1 MKPACCS
8 THAGFALFWRDMN
21 KKIFILSLII
31 CCFNSAFALANVPLM
46 PVEDILPG
54 MRGIAKTVIE
64 GDTIEEFDIEVL
76 GVIGNDAMGHNILI
90 KASGSVIDRS
100 GGIAQGMSGSPV
112 YINGRL
118 AGAVAFGKA
127 FTDPKYCFLTP
138 IGRMLDL
145 LNEETPRP
153 SEFLPKGTPLMAGGF
168 TESGAHYLS
177 EKLESFGLQAKGV
190 GGSGSVTSSKPLQP
204 GSSVGV
210 SLIQGDIQLGALG
223 TVTWVGDDG
232 GILAFGHPF
241 MQRGASCY
249 FMNKAWIL
257 ASLPNL
263 ESAYKVGNIGETIGT
278 ITQDRSAGIA
288 GKIGKKP
295 PVIPVYVSV
304 SDGARGVNSSSRV
317 EIIDDE
323 VLLPALLDAVTYN
336 TVTRTM
342 DREGGGTARF
352 SFRIY
357 GKGQVSGPLNVQREN
372 MYYANAGIGKIINQE
387 MVEAGTILTQNK
399 FEKVDIYGVNVN
411 IVLDD
416 KAEVAEIVK
425 AAVREEAAAPG
436 DTVHIDVQLQPYR
449 APKITKTVFFKIPKD
464 QRVGKLP
471 LTVRGGSSMA
481 WIQNLLRKQ
490 REEGVPSQQKDT
502 RKTLSDF
509 IKSINEADQN
519 NDLIVDIANGPG
531 APNSEE
537 QAGGGFASMLQG
549 SPLKQ
554 KTTMNFIV
562 DGTTDIILNIVK

>member
-1 MKPACCS
+1 MK
-8 THAGFALFWRDMN
+8 
-21 KKIFILSLII
+21 KQIFILSLII
-31 CCFNSAFALANVPLM
+31 WCLSSALVCANVPLM
-46 PVEDILPG
+46 PVEDIVPG

-64 GDTIEEFDIEVL
+64 GDTIEEFNIEVL

-90 KASGSVIDRS
+90 KASGDVIDRS

-145 LNEETPRP
+145 LNEPAPRP
-153 SEFLPKGTPLMAGGF
+153 SEFLPKNTPLMAGGF
-168 TESGAHYLS
+168 TESGVRYLS
-177 EKLESFGLQAKGV
+177 EKLEPFGLKATGV
-190 GGSGSVTSSKPLQP
+190 GGSGSFSSTQPLQP
-204 GSSVGV
+204 GSAVGV
-210 SLIQGDIQLGALG
+210 SLMRGDIQLGALG

-232 GILAFGHPF
+232 EILAFGHPF
-241 MQRGASCY
+241 MQRGDSCY

-288 GKIGKKP
+288 GKIGQGP
-295 PVIPVYVSV
+295 PVVPVYVSV
-304 SDGARGVNSSSRV
+304 TDGARGINNSSRV
-317 EIIDDE
+317 EVIDDE
-323 VLLPALLDAVTYN
+323 VLLPAMLDAVAYN
-336 TVTRTM
+336 TVAKTM

-352 SFRIY
+352 SFRID
-357 GKGQVSGPLNVQREN
+357 GRGDISGPINVQREN
-372 MYYANAGIGKIINQE
+372 MYYAAAGIGKLINQE
-387 MVEAGTILTQNK
+387 LVEAGTILTQNK
-399 FEKVDIYGVNVN
+399 FEKVDIYGVNIN

-416 KAEVAEIVK
+416 KAEVAEIIS
-425 AAVREEAAAPG
+425 AAVREKEAAPG

-449 APKITKTVFFKIPKD
+449 APKVMKTVLFKIPKE
-464 QRVGKLP
+464 QREGKLP
-471 LTVRGGSSMA
+471 LTVRGGSSLA

-490 REEGVPSQQKDT
+490 REEGVPAQQKDN
-502 RKTLSDF
+502 RKTLNDF

-519 NDLIVDIANGPG
+519 NDLIVDIAAGQG
-531 APNSEE
+531 APNAAMQS
-537 QAGGGFASMLQG
+537 GGGFASMLEG
-549 SPLKQ
+549 SPMKQ

-562 DGTTDIILNIVK
+562 DGTTDIVIDVVK

>member
-1 MKPACCS
+1 MK
-8 THAGFALFWRDMN
+8 
-21 KKIFILSLII
+21 KQIFILSLII
-31 CCFNSAFALANVPLM
+31 WCLSSALVCANVPLM
-46 PVEDILPG
+46 PVEDIVPG

-64 GDTIEEFDIEVL
+64 GDTIEEFNIEVL

-90 KASGSVIDRS
+90 KASGDVIDRS

-145 LNEETPRP
+145 LNEPAPRP
-153 SEFLPKGTPLMAGGF
+153 SEFLPKNTPLMAGGF
-168 TESGAHYLS
+168 TESGVRYLS
-177 EKLESFGLQAKGV
+177 EKLEPFGLKATGV
-190 GGSGSVTSSKPLQP
+190 GGSGSFSSTQPLQP
-204 GSSVGV
+204 GSAVGV
-210 SLIQGDIQLGALG
+210 SLMRGDIQLGALG

-232 GILAFGHPF
+232 EILAFGHPF
-241 MQRGASCY
+241 MQRGDSCY

-288 GKIGKKP
+288 GKIGQGP
-295 PVIPVYVSV
+295 PVVPVYVSV
-304 SDGARGVNSSSRV
+304 TDGARGINNSSRV
-317 EIIDDE
+317 EVIDDE
-323 VLLPALLDAVTYN
+323 VLLPAMLDAVAYN
-336 TVTRTM
+336 TVAKTM

-352 SFRIY
+352 SFRID
-357 GKGQVSGPLNVQREN
+357 GRGDISGPINVQREN
-372 MYYANAGIGKIINQE
+372 MYYAAAGIGKLINQE
-387 MVEAGTILTQNK
+387 LVEAGTILTQNK
-399 FEKVDIYGVNVN
+399 FEKVDIYGVNIN

-416 KAEVAEIVK
+416 KAEVAEIIS
-425 AAVREEAAAPG
+425 AAVREKEASPG

-449 APKITKTVFFKIPKD
+449 VPKVTKTVLFKIPKE
-464 QRVGKLP
+464 QREGKLP
-471 LTVRGGSSMA
+471 LTVRGGSSLA

-490 REEGVPSQQKDT
+490 REEGVPAQQKDN
-502 RKTLSDF
+502 RKTLNDF

-519 NDLIVDIANGPG
+519 NDLIVDIAAGQG
-531 APNSEE
+531 APNAAMQS
-537 QAGGGFASMLQG
+537 GGGFASMLEG
-549 SPLKQ
+549 SPMKQ

-562 DGTTDIILNIVK
+562 DGTTDIVIDVVK

>member
-1 MKPACCS
+1 MK
-8 THAGFALFWRDMN
+8 
-21 KKIFILSLII
+21 KQIFILSLII
-31 CCFNSAFALANVPLM
+31 WCLSSALVCANVPLM
-46 PVEDILPG
+46 PVEDIVPG

-64 GDTIEEFDIEVL
+64 GDTIEEFNIEVL

-90 KASGSVIDRS
+90 KASGDVIDRS

-145 LNEETPRP
+145 LNEPAPRP
-153 SEFLPKGTPLMAGGF
+153 SEFLPKNTPLMAGGF
-168 TESGAHYLS
+168 TESGVRYLS
-177 EKLESFGLQAKGV
+177 EKLEPFGLKATGV
-190 GGSGSVTSSKPLQP
+190 GGSGSFSSTQPLQP
-204 GSSVGV
+204 GSAVGV
-210 SLIQGDIQLGALG
+210 SLMRGDIQLGALG

-232 GILAFGHPF
+232 EILAFGHPF
-241 MQRGASCY
+241 MQRGDSCY

-288 GKIGKKP
+288 GKIGQGP
-295 PVIPVYVSV
+295 PVVPVYVSV
-304 SDGARGVNSSSRV
+304 TDGARGINNSSRV
-317 EIIDDE
+317 EVIDDE
-323 VLLPALLDAVTYN
+323 VLLPAMLDAVAYN
-336 TVTRTM
+336 TVAKTI

-352 SFRIY
+352 SFRID
-357 GKGQVSGPLNVQREN
+357 GRGDISGPINVQREN
-372 MYYANAGIGKIINQE
+372 MYYAAAGIGKLINQE
-387 MVEAGTILTQNK
+387 LVEAGTILTQNK
-399 FEKVDIYGVNVN
+399 FEKVDIYGVNIN

-416 KAEVAEIVK
+416 KAEVAEIIS
-425 AAVREEAAAPG
+425 AAVREKEAAPG

-449 APKITKTVFFKIPKD
+449 APKVTNTVLFKIPKE
-464 QRVGKLP
+464 QREGKLP
-471 LTVRGGSSMA
+471 LTVRGGSSLA

-490 REEGVPSQQKDT
+490 REEGVPAQQKDN
-502 RKTLSDF
+502 RKTLNDF

-519 NDLIVDIANGPG
+519 NDLIVDIAAGQG
-531 APNSEE
+531 APNAAMQS
-537 QAGGGFASMLQG
+537 GGGFASMLEG
-549 SPLKQ
+549 SPMKQ

-562 DGTTDIILNIVK
+562 DGTTDIVIDVVK

>member
-1 MKPACCS
+1 MK
-8 THAGFALFWRDMN
+8 
-21 KKIFILSLII
+21 KQIFILSLII
-31 CCFNSAFALANVPLM
+31 WCLSSALVCANVPLM
-46 PVEDILPG
+46 PVEDIVPG

-64 GDTIEEFDIEVL
+64 GDTIEEFNIEVL

-90 KASGSVIDRS
+90 KASGDVIDRS

-145 LNEETPRP
+145 LNEPAPRP
-153 SEFLPKGTPLMAGGF
+153 SEFLPKNTPLMAGGF
-168 TESGAHYLS
+168 TESGVRYLS
-177 EKLESFGLQAKGV
+177 EKLEPFGLKATSV
-190 GGSGSVTSSKPLQP
+190 GGSGSFSSTQPLQP
-204 GSSVGV
+204 GSAVGV
-210 SLIQGDIQLGALG
+210 SLMRGDIQLGALG

-232 GILAFGHPF
+232 EILAFGHPF
-241 MQRGASCY
+241 MQRGDSCY

-288 GKIGKKP
+288 GKIGQGP
-295 PVIPVYVSV
+295 PVVPVYVSV
-304 SDGARGVNSSSRV
+304 TDGARGINNSSRV
-317 EIIDDE
+317 EVIDDE
-323 VLLPALLDAVTYN
+323 VLLPAMLDAVAYN
-336 TVTRTM
+336 TVAKTM

-352 SFRIY
+352 SFRID
-357 GKGQVSGPLNVQREN
+357 GRGNISGPINVQREN
-372 MYYANAGIGKIINQE
+372 MYYAAAGIGKLINQE
-387 MVEAGTILTQNK
+387 LVEAGTILTQNK
-399 FEKVDIYGVNVN
+399 FEKVDIYGVNIN

-416 KAEVAEIVK
+416 KAEVAEIIS
-425 AAVREEAAAPG
+425 ASVREKEAAPG

-449 APKITKTVFFKIPKD
+449 VPKVTKTVLFKIPKE
-464 QRVGKLP
+464 QREGKLP
-471 LTVRGGSSMA
+471 LTVRGGSSLA

-490 REEGVPSQQKDT
+490 REEGVPAQQKDN
-502 RKTLSDF
+502 RKTLNDF

-519 NDLIVDIANGPG
+519 NDLIVDIAAGQG
-531 APNSEE
+531 APNAAMQSD
-537 QAGGGFASMLQG
+537 GGFASMLEG
-549 SPLKQ
+549 SPMKQ

-562 DGTTDIILNIVK
+562 DGTTDIVIDVVK

>member
-1 MKPACCS
+1 MK
-8 THAGFALFWRDMN
+8 
-21 KKIFILSLII
+21 KQIFILSLII
-31 CCFNSAFALANVPLM
+31 WCLSSALVCANVPLM
-46 PVEDILPG
+46 PVEDIVPG

-64 GDTIEEFDIEVL
+64 GDTIEEFNIEVL

-90 KASGSVIDRS
+90 KASGDVIDRS

-145 LNEETPRP
+145 LNEPAPRP
-153 SEFLPKGTPLMAGGF
+153 SEFLPKNTPLMAGGF
-168 TESGAHYLS
+168 TESGVRYLS
-177 EKLESFGLQAKGV
+177 EKLEPFGLKATGV
-190 GGSGSVTSSKPLQP
+190 GGSGSFSSTQPLQP
-204 GSSVGV
+204 GSAVGV
-210 SLIQGDIQLGALG
+210 SLMRGDIQLGALG

-232 GILAFGHPF
+232 EILAFGHPF
-241 MQRGASCY
+241 MQRGDSCY

-288 GKIGKKP
+288 GKIGQGP
-295 PVIPVYVSV
+295 PVVPVYVSV
-304 SDGARGVNSSSRV
+304 TDGARGINNSSRV
-317 EIIDDE
+317 EVIDDE
-323 VLLPALLDAVTYN
+323 VLLPAMLDAVAYN
-336 TVTRTM
+336 TVAKTM

-352 SFRIY
+352 SFRID
-357 GKGQVSGPLNVQREN
+357 GRGDISGPINVQREN
-372 MYYANAGIGKIINQE
+372 MYYAAAGIGKLINQE
-387 MVEAGTILTQNK
+387 LVEAGTILTQNK
-399 FEKVDIYGVNVN
+399 FEKVDIYGVNIN

-416 KAEVAEIVK
+416 KAEVAEIIS
-425 AAVREEAAAPG
+425 AAVREKEAAPG

-449 APKITKTVFFKIPKD
+449 VPKVTKTVLFKIPKE
-464 QRVGKLP
+464 QREGKLP
-471 LTVRGGSSMA
+471 LTVRGGSSLA

-490 REEGVPSQQKDT
+490 REEGVPAQQKDN
-502 RKTLSDF
+502 RKTLNDF

-519 NDLIVDIANGPG
+519 NDLIVDIAAGQG
-531 APNSEE
+531 APNAAMQS
-537 QAGGGFASMLQG
+537 GGGFASMLEG
-549 SPLKQ
+549 SPMKQ

-562 DGTTDIILNIVK
+562 DGTTDIVIDVVK

>member
-1 MKPACCS
+1 MK
-8 THAGFALFWRDMN
+8 
-21 KKIFILSLII
+21 KQIFILSLII
-31 CCFNSAFALANVPLM
+31 WCLSSALVCANVPLM
-46 PVEDILPG
+46 PVEDIVPG

-64 GDTIEEFDIEVL
+64 GDTIEEFNIEVL

-90 KASGSVIDRS
+90 KASGDVIDRS

-145 LNEETPRP
+145 LNEPAPRP
-153 SEFLPKGTPLMAGGF
+153 SEFLPKNTPLMAGGF
-168 TESGAHYLS
+168 TESGVRYLS
-177 EKLESFGLQAKGV
+177 EKLEPFGLKATGV
-190 GGSGSVTSSKPLQP
+190 GGSGSFSSTQPLQP
-204 GSSVGV
+204 GSAVGV
-210 SLIQGDIQLGALG
+210 SLMRGDIQLGALG

-232 GILAFGHPF
+232 EILAFGHPF
-241 MQRGASCY
+241 MQRGDSCY

-288 GKIGKKP
+288 GKIGQGP
-295 PVIPVYVSV
+295 PVVPVYVSV
-304 SDGARGVNSSSRV
+304 TDGARGINNSSRV
-317 EIIDDE
+317 EVIDDE
-323 VLLPALLDAVTYN
+323 VLLPAMLDAVAYN
-336 TVTRTM
+336 TVAKTI

-352 SFRIY
+352 SFRID
-357 GKGQVSGPLNVQREN
+357 GRGDISGPINVQREN
-372 MYYANAGIGKIINQE
+372 MYYAAAGIGKLINQE
-387 MVEAGTILTQNK
+387 LVEAGTILTQNK
-399 FEKVDIYGVNVN
+399 FEKVDIYGVNIN

-416 KAEVAEIVK
+416 KAEVAEIIS
-425 AAVREEAAAPG
+425 AAVREKEAAPG

-449 APKITKTVFFKIPKD
+449 APKGTKTVLFKIPKE
-464 QRVGKLP
+464 QREGKLP
-471 LTVRGGSSMA
+471 LTVRGGSSLA

-490 REEGVPSQQKDT
+490 REEGVPAQQKDN
-502 RKTLSDF
+502 RKTLNDF

-519 NDLIVDIANGPG
+519 NDLIVDIAAGQG
-531 APNSEE
+531 APNAAMQS
-537 QAGGGFASMLQG
+537 GGGFASMLEG
-549 SPLKQ
+549 SPMKQ

-562 DGTTDIILNIVK
+562 DGTTDIVIDVVK

>member
-1 MKPACCS
+1 MK
-8 THAGFALFWRDMN
+8 
-21 KKIFILSLII
+21 KQIFILSLII
-31 CCFNSAFALANVPLM
+31 WCLSSALVCANVPLM
-46 PVEDILPG
+46 PVEDIVPG

-64 GDTIEEFDIEVL
+64 GDTIEEFNIEVL

-90 KASGSVIDRS
+90 KASGDVIDRS

-145 LNEETPRP
+145 LNEPAPRP
-153 SEFLPKGTPLMAGGF
+153 SEFLPKNTPLMAGGF
-168 TESGAHYLS
+168 TESGVRYLS
-177 EKLESFGLQAKGV
+177 EKLEPFGLKATGV
-190 GGSGSVTSSKPLQP
+190 GGSGSFSSTQPLQP
-204 GSSVGV
+204 GSAVGV
-210 SLIQGDIQLGALG
+210 SLMRGDIQLGALG

-232 GILAFGHPF
+232 EILAFGHPF
-241 MQRGASCY
+241 MQRGDSCY

-288 GKIGKKP
+288 GKIGQGP
-295 PVIPVYVSV
+295 PVVPVYVSV
-304 SDGARGVNSSSRV
+304 TDGARGINNSSRV
-317 EIIDDE
+317 EVIDDE
-323 VLLPALLDAVTYN
+323 VLLPAMLDAVAYN
-336 TVTRTM
+336 TVAKTM

-352 SFRIY
+352 SFRID
-357 GKGQVSGPLNVQREN
+357 GRGDISGPINVQREN
-372 MYYANAGIGKIINQE
+372 MYYAAAGIGKLINQE
-387 MVEAGTILTQNK
+387 LVEAGTILTQNK
-399 FEKVDIYGVNVN
+399 FEKVDIYGVNIN

-416 KAEVAEIVK
+416 KAEVAEIIS
-425 AAVREEAAAPG
+425 AAVREKEAAPG

-449 APKITKTVFFKIPKD
+449 TPKVTKTVLFKIPKE
-464 QRVGKLP
+464 QREGKLP
-471 LTVRGGSSMA
+471 LTVRGGSSLA

-490 REEGVPSQQKDT
+490 REEGVPAQQKDN
-502 RKTLSDF
+502 RKTLNDF

-519 NDLIVDIANGPG
+519 NDLIVDIAAGQG
-531 APNSEE
+531 APNAAMQS
-537 QAGGGFASMLQG
+537 GGGFASMLEG
-549 SPLKQ
+549 SPMKQ

-562 DGTTDIILNIVK
+562 DGTTDIVIDVVK

>member
-1 MKPACCS
+1 MK
-8 THAGFALFWRDMN
+8 
-21 KKIFILSLII
+21 KQIFILSLII
-31 CCFNSAFALANVPLM
+31 WCLSSALVCANVPLM
-46 PVEDILPG
+46 PVEDIVPG

-64 GDTIEEFDIEVL
+64 GDTIEEFNIEVL

-90 KASGSVIDRS
+90 KASGDVIDRS

-145 LNEETPRP
+145 LNEPAPRP
-153 SEFLPKGTPLMAGGF
+153 SEFLPKNTPLMAGGF
-168 TESGAHYLS
+168 TESGVRYLS
-177 EKLESFGLQAKGV
+177 EKLEPFGLKATGV
-190 GGSGSVTSSKPLQP
+190 GGSGSFSSTQPLQP
-204 GSSVGV
+204 GSAVGV
-210 SLIQGDIQLGALG
+210 SLMRGDIQLGALG

-232 GILAFGHPF
+232 EILAFGHPF
-241 MQRGASCY
+241 MQRGDSCY

-288 GKIGKKP
+288 GKIGQGP
-295 PVIPVYVSV
+295 PVVPVYVSV
-304 SDGARGVNSSSRV
+304 TDGARGINNSSRV
-317 EIIDDE
+317 EVIDDE
-323 VLLPALLDAVTYN
+323 VLLPAMLDAVAYN
-336 TVTRTM
+336 TVAKTM

-352 SFRIY
+352 SFRID
-357 GKGQVSGPLNVQREN
+357 GRGDISGPINVQREN
-372 MYYANAGIGKIINQE
+372 MYYAAAGIGKLINQE
-387 MVEAGTILTQNK
+387 LVEAGTILTQNK
-399 FEKVDIYGVNVN
+399 FEKVDIYGVNIN

-416 KAEVAEIVK
+416 KAEVAEIIS
-425 AAVREEAAAPG
+425 AAVREKEAAPG

-449 APKITKTVFFKIPKD
+449 APKVAKTVLFKIPKE
-464 QRVGKLP
+464 QREGKLP
-471 LTVRGGSSMA
+471 LTVRGGSSLA

-490 REEGVPSQQKDT
+490 REEGVPAQQKDN
-502 RKTLSDF
+502 RKTLNDF

-519 NDLIVDIANGPG
+519 NDLIVDIAAGQG
-531 APNSEE
+531 APNAAMQS
-537 QAGGGFASMLQG
+537 GGGFASMLEG
-549 SPLKQ
+549 SPMKQ

-562 DGTTDIILNIVK
+562 DGTTDIVIDVVK

>member
-1 MKPACCS
+1 MK
-8 THAGFALFWRDMN
+8 
-21 KKIFILSLII
+21 KQIFILSLII
-31 CCFNSAFALANVPLM
+31 WCFSSALVCANVPLM
-46 PVEDILPG
+46 PVEDIVPG

-64 GDTIEEFDIEVL
+64 GDTIEEFNIEVL

-90 KASGSVIDRS
+90 KASGDVIDRS

-145 LNEETPRP
+145 LNESAPRP
-153 SEFLPKGTPLMAGGF
+153 SEFLPKNTPLMAGGF
-168 TESGAHYLS
+168 TESGVRYLS
-177 EKLESFGLQAKGV
+177 EKLEPFGLKATGV
-190 GGSGSVTSSKPLQP
+190 GGSGSFSSSQPLQP
-204 GSSVGV
+204 GSAVGV
-210 SLIQGDIQLGALG
+210 SLMRGDIQLGALG

-232 GILAFGHPF
+232 EILAFGHPF
-241 MQRGASCY
+241 MQRGDSCY

-288 GKIGKKP
+288 GKIGQGP
-295 PVIPVYVSV
+295 PVVPVYVSV
-304 SDGARGVNSSSRV
+304 TDGARGINNSSRV
-317 EIIDDE
+317 EVIDDE
-323 VLLPALLDAVTYN
+323 VLLPAMLDAVAYN
-336 TVTRTM
+336 TVAKTM

-352 SFRIY
+352 SFRID
-357 GKGQVSGPLNVQREN
+357 GRGDISGPINVQREN
-372 MYYANAGIGKIINQE
+372 MYYAAVGIGKLINQE
-387 MVEAGTILTQNK
+387 LVEAGTILTQNK
-399 FEKVDIYGVNVN
+399 FEKVDIYGVNIN

-416 KAEVAEIVK
+416 KAEVAEIIG
-425 AAVREEAAAPG
+425 ASAREKEAAPG

-449 APKITKTVFFKIPKD
+449 APKVMKTVLFKIPKE
-464 QRVGKLP
+464 QREGKLP
-471 LTVRGGSSMA
+471 LTVRGGSSLA

-490 REEGVPSQQKDT
+490 REEGVPAQQKDN
-502 RKTLSDF
+502 RKTLNDF

-519 NDLIVDIANGPG
+519 NDLIVDIAAGQG
-531 APNSEE
+531 APNAAMQS
-537 QAGGGFASMLQG
+537 GGGFASMLEG
-549 SPLKQ
+549 SPMKQ

-562 DGTTDIILNIVK
+562 DGTTDIVIDVVK

>member
-1 MKPACCS
+1 MK
-8 THAGFALFWRDMN
+8 
-21 KKIFILSLII
+21 KQIFILSLII
-31 CCFNSAFALANVPLM
+31 WCLSSALVCANVPLM
-46 PVEDILPG
+46 PVEDIVPG

-64 GDTIEEFDIEVL
+64 GDTIEEFNIEVL

-90 KASGSVIDRS
+90 KASGDVIDRS

-145 LNEETPRP
+145 LNEPAPRP
-153 SEFLPKGTPLMAGGF
+153 SEFLPKNTPLMADGF
-168 TESGAHYLS
+168 TESGVRYLS
-177 EKLESFGLQAKGV
+177 EKLEPFGLKATGV
-190 GGSGSVTSSKPLQP
+190 GGSGSFSSTQPLQP
-204 GSSVGV
+204 GSAVGV
-210 SLIQGDIQLGALG
+210 SLMRGDIQLGALG

-232 GILAFGHPF
+232 EILAFGHPF
-241 MQRGASCY
+241 MQRGDSCY

-288 GKIGKKP
+288 GKIGQGP
-295 PVIPVYVSV
+295 PVVPVYVSV
-304 SDGARGVNSSSRV
+304 TDGARGINNSSRV
-317 EIIDDE
+317 EVIDDE
-323 VLLPALLDAVTYN
+323 VLLPAMLDAVAYN
-336 TVTRTM
+336 TVAKTM

-352 SFRIY
+352 SFRID
-357 GKGQVSGPLNVQREN
+357 GRGDISGPINVQREN
-372 MYYANAGIGKIINQE
+372 MYYAAAGIGKLINQE
-387 MVEAGTILTQNK
+387 LVEAGTILTQNK
-399 FEKVDIYGVNVN
+399 FEKVDIYGVNIN

-416 KAEVAEIVK
+416 KAEVAEIIS
-425 AAVREEAAAPG
+425 AAVREKEAAPG

-449 APKITKTVFFKIPKD
+449 APKVMKTVLFKIPKE
-464 QRVGKLP
+464 QREGKLP
-471 LTVRGGSSMA
+471 LTVRGGSSLA

-490 REEGVPSQQKDT
+490 REEGVPAQQKDN
-502 RKTLSDF
+502 RKTLNDF

-519 NDLIVDIANGPG
+519 NDLIVDIAAGQG
-531 APNSEE
+531 APNAAMQS
-537 QAGGGFASMLQG
+537 GGGFASMLEG
-549 SPLKQ
+549 SPMKQ

-562 DGTTDIILNIVK
+562 DGTTDIVIDVVK

>member
-1 MKPACCS
+1 MK
-8 THAGFALFWRDMN
+8 
-21 KKIFILSLII
+21 KQIFILSLII
-31 CCFNSAFALANVPLM
+31 WCLSSALVCANVPLM
-46 PVEDILPG
+46 PVEDIVPG

-64 GDTIEEFDIEVL
+64 GDTIEEFNIEVL

-90 KASGSVIDRS
+90 KASGDVIDRS

-145 LNEETPRP
+145 LNEPAPRP
-153 SEFLPKGTPLMAGGF
+153 SEFLPKNTPLMAGGF
-168 TESGAHYLS
+168 TESGVRYLS
-177 EKLESFGLQAKGV
+177 EKLEPFGLKATGV
-190 GGSGSVTSSKPLQP
+190 GGSGSFSSTQPLQP
-204 GSSVGV
+204 GSAVGV
-210 SLIQGDIQLGALG
+210 SLMRGDIQLGALG

-232 GILAFGHPF
+232 EILAFGHPF
-241 MQRGASCY
+241 MQRGDSCY

-288 GKIGKKP
+288 GKIGQGP
-295 PVIPVYVSV
+295 PVVPVYVSV
-304 SDGARGVNSSSRV
+304 TDGARGINNSSRV
-317 EIIDDE
+317 EVIDDE
-323 VLLPALLDAVTYN
+323 VLLPAMLDAVAYN
-336 TVTRTM
+336 TVAKTM

-352 SFRIY
+352 SFRID
-357 GKGQVSGPLNVQREN
+357 GRGDISGPINVQREN
-372 MYYANAGIGKIINQE
+372 MYYAAAGIGKLINQE
-387 MVEAGTILTQNK
+387 LVEAGTILTQNK
-399 FEKVDIYGVNVN
+399 FEKVDIYGVNIN

-416 KAEVAEIVK
+416 KAEVAEIIS
-425 AAVREEAAAPG
+425 AAVREKEAAPG

-449 APKITKTVFFKIPKD
+449 EPKVTKTVLFKIPKE
-464 QRVGKLP
+464 QREGKLP
-471 LTVRGGSSMA
+471 LTVRGGSSLA

-490 REEGVPSQQKDT
+490 REEGVPAQQKDN
-502 RKTLSDF
+502 RKTLNDF

-519 NDLIVDIANGPG
+519 NDLIVDIAAGQG
-531 APNSEE
+531 APNAAMQS
-537 QAGGGFASMLQG
+537 GGGFASMLEG
-549 SPLKQ
+549 SPMKQ

-562 DGTTDIILNIVK
+562 DGTTDIVIDVVK